1 MKCKF
6 KINDDL
12 LEMTITIP
20 KKKLARDERVRV
32 SRAMA
37 LELAK
42 EFKCP
47 KNTRLGKCLTLGI
60 SLDNFT
66 NERLEDTWLFE
77 LEKLQEKTV
86 KAVPKKKKSV
96 LVRSTKK
103 KKEDK

>member
-6 KINDDL
+6 KFNDDL

-47 KNTRLGKCLTLGI
+47 KNVRLGKCLTPNI

-66 NERLEDTWLFE
+66 GERLKDTWLFE
-77 LEKLQEKTV
+77 LEKLQRKTV
-86 KAVPKKKKSV
+86 KPASQKKKSV
-96 LVRSTKK
+96 LTHSTKK